1 MFMSICLKCYGLDP
15 CHYLSSPGLSWD
27 TMLKMTE
34 VELELISEIA
44 MYLFIEKDLIAKR
57 FSKANNKYM
66 KSYDNKSSS
75 KYMMYLDANNL
86 CGWAMSQYLPCC
98 EFKWLIEKK
107 LISSV

>member
-1 MFMSICLKCYGLDP
+1 MSICLKCYGLDP

-34 VELELISEIA
+34 VELELIPEIA

-66 KSYDNKSSS
+66 KSYDNKRSS

-86 CGWAMSQYLPCC
+86 CG
-98 EFKWLIEKK
+98 
-107 LISSV
+107 